1 MIALALP
8 NLVCGE
14 NKEKTEQKNKILEL
28 KQKHLAWKCVI
39 AEAFTTLYTL

>member
-1 MIALALP
+1 MLTNRTSLCKMIALALP

-28 KQKHLAWKCVI
+28 KQKHLA
-39 AEAFTTLYTL
+39 